1 MHYGMIRY
9 SGLHPRMNAFKELQV
24 GRNGQ
29 FSDFLRVHPSIR
41 YSLPCIRGLTEH
53 IMGCTPLRL
62 AGLDIY
68 FKILA
73 SILSQRHL
81 IRLISTYLNRY
92 YMGNVRLGQMDNS
105 SNNFGLHPTMSHIML
120 TPLLSAKCRMH
131 CLIMV
136 STVCK

>member
-1 MHYGMIRY
+1 M
-9 SGLHPRMNAFKELQV
+9 
-24 GRNGQ
+24 
-29 FSDFLRVHPSIR
+29 HPSIR

-62 AGLDIY
+62 AGLDKY

-73 SILSQRHL
+73 SFLSQRHL
-81 IRLISTYLNRY
+81 IRLISTYLNCY

-105 SNNFGLHPTMSHIML
+105 SNIFGLHPTMSHIML

-136 STVCK
+136 STVCKKFSHFPLGISKSHSRMYLKLKLDSSNI